1 MAERGGVPRDGGGA
15 SYRPPP
21 LLAASLALHAAGA
34 LALAAAPRHWRAIAG
49 VLVADHVV
57 LAAAS
62 LWPRGTSMGANLS
75 RLPAAA
81 ARRGEVALT
90 FDDGPDPDVTPRV
103 LDLLDRHGARAT
115 FFCIGE
121 RVRTHPEIAAEIAR
135 RGHRVEN
142 HTQTHP
148 HLFACYP
155 APALRREIL
164 EAQESIVRANGHAP
178 RLFRAPAGLRNPLLD
193 WVLFRAGLRLVS
205 WTRRGFDALERD
217 PRRIA
222 HRLLAGLTPGDV
234 LLLHDGST
242 GRNRG
247 SNGSNKGGNPVVLE
261 VLPRLLDEL
270 AARELRSV
278 PIAGALEAPG

>member
-1 MAERGGVPRDGGGA
+1 VAELDGGPRGSS

-21 LLAASLALHAAGA
+21 LLAGSLALHAAGA
-34 LALAAAPRHWRAIAG
+34 LAFAVAPRHWRAIAG
-49 VLVADHVV
+49 ALVADHVV

-62 LWPRGTSMGANLS
+62 LWPRGTWVGANQS
-75 RLPAAA
+75 RLPATA

-103 LDLLDRHGARAT
+103 LDLLDGHGARAT

-121 RVRTHPEIAAEIAR
+121 RVRAYPEIAAEIAR

-164 EAQESIVRANGHAP
+164 DAQETIARTSGQRP
-178 RLFRAPAGLRNPLLD
+178 QLFRAPAGLRNPLLD
-193 WVLFRAGLRLVS
+193 WTLFRAGLRLVS
-205 WTRRGFDALERD
+205 WTRRGFDALEKD

-222 HRLLAGLTPGDV
+222 RRLLAGLGPGDV
-234 LLLHDGST
+234 LLLHDGSAV
-242 GRNRG
+242 RRR
-247 SNGSNKGGNPVVLE
+247 GGNPVVLE

-270 AARELRSV
+270 AARRLRSV
-278 PIAGALEAPG
+278 PIEGAPEASG

>member
-1 MAERGGVPRDGGGA
+1 VSDLAGDRCGSRGRSG
-15 SYRPPP
+15 YRPPP
-21 LLAASLALHAAGA
+21 LLAGSLALHAAGA
-34 LALAAAPRHWRAIAG
+34 LAFAVAPRHWRTIAG

-62 LWPRGTSMGANLS
+62 LWPRSPWVGANLS

-81 ARRGEVALT
+81 QRGKVALT
-90 FDDGPDPDVTPRV
+90 FDDGPDPHVTPRV

-142 HTQTHP
+142 HTETHP
-148 HLFACYP
+148 YLFACYP

-164 EAQESIVRANGHAP
+164 DAQESIVRANGSAP

-193 WVLFRAGLRLVS
+193 WILCRAGLRLVS
-205 WTRRGFDALERD
+205 WTRRGFDALEKD

-222 HRLLAGLTPGDV
+222 RRLLAGLTAGDI

-242 GRNRG
+242 GR
-247 SNGSNKGGNPVVLE
+247 KHGGNPVVLE

-270 AARELRSV
+270 AARGLRSV
-278 PIAGALEAPG
+278 PVPVESAPEASG

>member
-1 MAERGGVPRDGGGA
+1 MSDGRG
-15 SYRPPP
+15 YRPPP
-21 LLAASLALHAAGA
+21 LLAGSLALHAAGA
-34 LALAAAPRHWRAIAG
+34 LALAVAPRHWRIVAG
-49 VLVADHVV
+49 ALMADHLV

-62 LWPRGTSMGANLS
+62 LWPRSSWVGANLS
-75 RLPAAA
+75 ALPAAA
-81 ARRGEVALT
+81 ARRREVALT

-121 RVRTHPEIAAEIAR
+121 RVRAHPEIAAEIAR

-155 APALRREIL
+155 APALRREV
-164 EAQESIVRANGHAP
+164 EGAQEAIARAAGRAP

-193 WVLFRAGLRLVS
+193 RVLCRAGLRLVS
-205 WTRRGFDALERD
+205 WTRRGFDALEKD
-217 PRRIA
+217 PDRIA
-222 HRLLAGLTPGDV
+222 RRLLAGLAAGDV
-234 LLLHDGST
+234 LLLHDGAVT
-242 GRNRG
+242 RG
-247 SNGSNKGGNPVVLE
+247 HGGNPVVLE

-270 AARELRSV
+270 AARGLRSV
-278 PIAGALEAPG
+278 VIAATPADIPEAAE

>member
-1 MAERGGVPRDGGGA
+1 VAELAGGHPGSRAG
-15 SYRPPP
+15 YRRPP
-21 LLAASLALHAAGA
+21 LLAGSLALHAAGA
-34 LALAAAPRHWRAIAG
+34 LAFAVAPRHWRAIAV
-49 VLVADHVV
+49 VLAADHVV

-62 LWPRGTSMGANLS
+62 LWPRSIWAGANQS
-75 RLPAAA
+75 RLPATA

-103 LDLLDRHGARAT
+103 LDLLDRHRARAT

-121 RVRTHPEIAAEIAR
+121 RVRACPEIAAEILR

-164 EAQESIVRANGHAP
+164 DAQESIAAANGRVP

-193 WVLFRAGLRLVS
+193 RILFNTGLRLVS

-222 HRLLAGLTPGDV
+222 RRLLAGLTPGDV

-242 GRNRG
+242 GRGR
-247 SNGSNKGGNPVVLE
+247 GGNPIVLE
-261 VLPRLLDEL
+261 VLPRLLDDL

-278 PIAGALEAPG
+278 PIADAVEAAG

>member
-1 MAERGGVPRDGGGA
+1 VAELASAPRGSC

-21 LLAASLALHAAGA
+21 LVASSLALHAAGA
-34 LALAAAPRHWRAIAG
+34 LAFAVAPRHWRAIAG

-62 LWPRGTSMGANLS
+62 LWPRSSWLGANLR

-81 ARRGEVALT
+81 AQRGEIALT
-90 FDDGPDPDVTPRV
+90 FDDGPDPDITPRV

-121 RVRTHPEIAAEIAR
+121 RARSHPEIAAEIAR

-155 APALRREIL
+155 PPALRREIL
-164 EAQESIVRANGHAP
+164 EAQESIARASGLAP

-193 WVLFRAGLRLVS
+193 RLLCRAGLRLVS

-222 HRLLAGLTPGDV
+222 RRLLAGLAAGDV
-234 LLLHDGST
+234 LLLHDGSAA
-242 GRNRG
+242 RKR
-247 SNGSNKGGNPVVLE
+247 GGNPVVLE
-261 VLPRLLDEL
+261 VLPRLLDAL
-270 AARELRSV
+270 AARSLRSV
-278 PIAGALEAPG
+278 AIAGPPEAVG

>member
-1 MAERGGVPRDGGGA
+1 MAELTRGHRGA
-15 SYRPPP
+15 STYRPPP
-21 LLAASLALHAAGA
+21 LLAGSLALHAAGA
-34 LALAAAPRHWRAIAG
+34 LAFAVAPRHWRAIAG
-49 VLVADHVV
+49 VLAANHVV

-62 LWPRGTSMGANLS
+62 LWPRGTWAGANQS
-75 RLPAAA
+75 RLPATA

-121 RVRTHPEIAAEIAR
+121 RVRAHPEIAAEIAR

-164 EAQESIVRANGHAP
+164 DAQETILRASGHAP

-205 WTRRGFDALERD
+205 WTRRGFDALEND

-222 HRLLAGLTPGDV
+222 RRLLAGLAPGDV
-234 LLLHDGST
+234 LLLHDGSAS
-242 GRNRG
+242 RKHG
-247 SNGSNKGGNPVVLE
+247 SNPVVLE

-270 AARELRSV
+270 AARQLRSV
-278 PIAGALEAPG
+278 PVEGTTEVSG

>member
-1 MAERGGVPRDGGGA
+1 MADLAGSHRGGRGTS

-21 LLAASLALHAAGA
+21 LLAGSLALHAASA
-34 LALAAAPRHWRAIAG
+34 LAFAVVPRHWRAIAG
-49 VLVADHVV
+49 VLATDHLI

-62 LWPRGTSMGANLS
+62 LWPRGTWVGANQS

-103 LDLLDRHGARAT
+103 LDLLDRHDARAT

-121 RVRTHPEIAAEIAR
+121 RVRAHREIAAEIAR

-142 HTQTHP
+142 HTETHP

-155 APALRREIL
+155 APALRREISQ
-164 EAQESIVRANGHAP
+164 AQESIVRASGQAP

-193 WVLFRAGLRLVS
+193 APACVSSPRPAAASTRWRRTREGSPAASSPDSHRATS
-205 WTRRGFDALERD
+205 SS
-217 PRRIA
+217 
-222 HRLLAGLTPGDV
+222 
-234 LLLHDGST
+234 ST
-242 GRNRG
+242 TG
-247 SNGSNKGGNPVVLE
+247 P
-261 VLPRLLDEL
+261 P
-270 AARELRSV
+270 AAK
-278 PIAGALEAPG
+278 AGAIRLSWRSSPGCWTIWRHEGCGP

>member
-1 MAERGGVPRDGGGA
+1 MPVSDGRG
-15 SYRPPP
+15 YRPPP
-21 LLAASLALHAAGA
+21 LLAGSLALHAAGA
-34 LALAAAPRHWRAIAG
+34 LALAVAPRHWRIVAG
-49 VLVADHVV
+49 ALMADHLV

-62 LWPRGTSMGANLS
+62 LWPRSSWVGANLS
-75 RLPAAA
+75 ALPAAA
-81 ARRGEVALT
+81 ARRREVALT

-121 RVRTHPEIAAEIAR
+121 RVRAHPEIAAEIAR

-155 APALRREIL
+155 APALRREV
-164 EAQESIVRANGHAP
+164 EGAQEAIARAAGRAP

-193 WVLFRAGLRLVS
+193 RVLCRAGLRLVS
-205 WTRRGFDALERD
+205 WTRRGFDALEKD
-217 PRRIA
+217 PDRIA
-222 HRLLAGLTPGDV
+222 RRLLAGLAAGDV
-234 LLLHDGST
+234 LLLHDGAVT
-242 GRNRG
+242 RG
-247 SNGSNKGGNPVVLE
+247 HGGNPVVLE

-270 AARELRSV
+270 AARGLRSV
-278 PIAGALEAPG
+278 VIAATPADIPEAAE